1 MILDKMAK
9 IYFKNKIKLTL
20 SYIYFFIFFLFFY
33 TFFLLNQID
42 TFGENDIQNLVLPR
56 NDTNI
61 VVAGDWYC
69 NEETQKTVN
78 NIISVHP
85 ELIIT
90 TGDHVKDV
98 NSADCW
104 IEMSEKIKDKMKI
117 AIGNHDRD
125 SSKIYNQITS
135 NHNLTNPYYSHDFKN
150 IHFISL
156 STEHP
161 FGKGSK
167 QYEFIKNDLEKISK
181 NSGID
186 WIIIHQHK
194 PLYSSK
200 NDKEDAQELRNTYHP
215 LFEKYDVDMVISSH
229 NQYYE
234 RTYPL
239 LYNSKSDE
247 DPIFNNNFTSNY
259 YHNPDGIIFLTVG
272 TAGDELQDIEY
283 QEDYYIMQDDDEFG
297 FLNINIH
304 NNGKTLFGKFMTN
317 DGSVV
322 DQFRLH
328 TLQGKSYQED
338 KLLIEE
344 NNANDNLVICDKL
357 SSLAKILIDKWEQGK
372 ISDEQ
377 AMSLAQHGKELML
390 QEGCIN

>member
-1 MILDKMAK
+1 MNSNKKITNKFLSSSDFHFIIIATFIVV
-9 IYFKNKIKLTL
+9 IYFSISLDEQRETLGIEDQKINNNNNNNNTTKEQDATLAFGKNH
-20 SYIYFFIFFLFFY
+20 FIA
-33 TFFLLNQID
+33 
-42 TFGENDIQNLVLPR
+42 V
-56 NDTNI
+56 
-61 VVAGDWYC
+61 GDWYC
-69 NEETQKTVN
+69 NKETEKTIE
-78 NIISVHP
+78 NILAINP
-85 ELIIT
+85 EVIIT
-90 TGDHVKDV
+90 TGDHVKDEK
-98 NSADCW
+98 SAKCW

-161 FGKGSK
+161 FAKGSQ
-167 QYEFIKNDLEKISK
+167 QYEFIKSDLEKISK

-215 LFEKYDVDMVISSH
+215 LFEKYDVDLVISSH

-247 DPIFNNNFTSNY
+247 DPIFNNNLTNNY
-259 YHNPDGIIFLTVG
+259 YQKPAGIIFLTVG
-272 TAGDELQDIEY
+272 TAGDELHDIED
-283 QEDYYIMQDDDEFG
+283 QEDYYIIQNNDEFG
-297 FLNINIH
+297 FLDLKLE
-304 NNGKTLFGKFMTN
+304 NNGKTIVGEFHTN
-317 DGSVV
+317 EGD
-322 DQFRLH
+322 
-328 TLQGKSYQED
+328 
-338 KLLIEE
+338 
-344 NNANDNLVICDKL
+344 
-357 SSLAKILIDKWEQGK
+357 ILDYF
-372 ISDEQ
+372 
-377 AMSLAQHGKELML
+377 ELT
-390 QEGCIN
+390 QI